1 MRTRHIAFPLVAVL
15 SWGVMF
21 PVLASALTR
30 VDALNL
36 TAVRYLL
43 ATVVLLGLLLVRE
56 GGGALRP
63 AGRVVEVVVLGVV
76 GFAGF
81 NLLTNLALGHAAPQQ
96 IALFVATAPLVTQ
109 LVRWARDGVRPR
121 PALLAL
127 SLVALVGVGLVITRG
142 RLDGLG
148 QFGVGGLMMVG
159 AVLGWGIYTHGAS
172 RFGGWSPLRYTTL
185 TSLAGTT
192 AILVASL
199 AADLAGWQHLPA
211 GADLVAV
218 APQVAYAV
226 LVAAVIAVLAWNTG
240 VQRLGPANAA
250 LFMNLVPVTTF
261 AVQTVRGYRPGAVE
275 LAGAALTIAAL
286 VAANLTTRPTPAP
299 ATPARPTPGRP
310 APGRA
315 PAAVTDPLAVVHP
328 VATTAP

>member
-1 MRTRHIAFPLVAVL
+1 MRSRHVAFPLLAVL

-36 TAVRYLL
+36 TTARYLL
-43 ATVVLLGLLLVRE
+43 ATAVLLVLLLLRE
-56 GGGALRP
+56 GAGSLRTGGRLT
-63 AGRVVEVVVLGVV
+63 EVLVLGVV

-96 IALFVATAPLVTQ
+96 IALLAAPTPLVTQ

-121 PALLAL
+121 PVLFAF

-148 QFGVGGLMMVG
+148 QFGVGALMMIF
-159 AVLGWGIYTHGAS
+159 AVLGWAIYTHGAG

-185 TSLAGTT
+185 TALAGT
-192 AILVASL
+192 AAML
-199 AADLAGWQHLPA
+199 AASVGADLVGWQHAPA
-211 GADLVAV
+211 AADLVAV
-218 APQVAYAV
+218 APQLAYAV

-240 VQRLGPANAA
+240 VQRLGAADAA

-261 AVQTVRGYRPGAVE
+261 VVQTVRGYRPGVVE
-275 LAGAALTIAAL
+275 LAGVALTITAL
-286 VAANLTTRPTPAP
+286 VAANLATRP
-299 ATPARPTPGRP
+299 RP
-310 APGRA
+310 AASAGPAA
-315 PAAVTDPLAVVHP
+315 PSAVTDPVAMLDPVAVVSR
-328 VATTAP
+328 

>member
-1 MRTRHIAFPLVAVL
+1 MRSRAAAFPLLAVL

-21 PVLASALTR
+21 PVLASALVR

-36 TAVRYLL
+36 ATARYVLAAAVLL
-43 ATVVLLGLLLVRE
+43 ALLLLRE
-56 GGGALRP
+56 GAVALRL
-63 AGRVVEVVVLGVV
+63 AGRATEVAVLGIV

-96 IALFVATAPLVTQ
+96 IALFAATTPLVTQ

-148 QFGVGGLMMVG
+148 EFGVGGLLMVG
-159 AVLGWGIYTHGAS
+159 AVLAWATYTHGAS

-185 TSLAGTT
+185 TTLAGML
-192 AILVASL
+192 AMLAASTV
-199 AADLAGWQHLPA
+199 ADLAGWQHAPA
-211 GADLVAV
+211 AADLVAV
-218 APQVAYAV
+218 APQLAYAV
-226 LVAAVIAVLAWNTG
+226 IVAAVIAVLAWNTG
-240 VQRLGPANAA
+240 VQRLGSANAA

-261 AVQTVRGYRPGAVE
+261 AVQAVRGYQVGAVE
-275 LAGAALTIAAL
+275 LVGAALTIAAL
-286 VAANLTTRPTPAP
+286 VAANLTTRPRPV
-299 ATPARPTPGRP
+299 ARQRP
-310 APGRA
+310 ADSAGTAVADPVA
-315 PAAVTDPLAVVHP
+315 VVDPVAAVAR
-328 VATTAP
+328 